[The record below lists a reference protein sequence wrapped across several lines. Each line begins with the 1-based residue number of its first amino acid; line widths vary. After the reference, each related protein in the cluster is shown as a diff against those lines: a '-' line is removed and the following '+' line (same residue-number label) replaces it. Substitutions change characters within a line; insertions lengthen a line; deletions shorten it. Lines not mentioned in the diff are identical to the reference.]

1 MLDLASAPFPIIFS
15 GRFTGSP
22 DSGNPA
28 GGADMLLQRAEMTT
42 DASIALD
49 WLVLGSSLFLLL
61 PLLLLLLVAGN
72 FSDSSGAQPTA
83 TAVVFYSSTSLIGAN
98 QSIGPAQQ
106 TASLSQISIGAGP
119 SAAQD
124 TNG

>member
-1 MLDLASAPFPIIFS
+1 
-15 GRFTGSP
+15 
-22 DSGNPA
+22 
-28 GGADMLLQRAEMTT
+28 MLLQRAEMTT

-61 PLLLLLLVAGN
+61 PLVAGN